1 MGIPGTT
8 AAKRYWVGDV
18 EFAEQPSSLQ
28 YWPAKSARVSQCVG
42 AVVLALVS
50 LGIGFVIWK
59 NQPLKDLIDGGGA
72 WDSVVAGFSFGFG
85 ALLLLAVPI
94 YLRGARMPYVLEQG
108 STILR
113 HGKEAMDFQG
123 ATGVSVL
130 TEDIDGLVYSVAF
143 VGTKRPVRLPLLKFG
158 QKADAERAAASV
170 SAVTALP
177 LV

>member
-1 MGIPGTT
+1 
-8 AAKRYWVGDV
+8 
-18 EFAEQPSSLQ
+18 
-28 YWPAKSARVSQCVG
+28 
-42 AVVLALVS
+42 VLAIVS
-50 LGIGFVIWK
+50 LIIGFVFWK

-72 WDSVVAGFSFGFG
+72 RDSAVAGCLFGFG

-94 YLRGARMPYVLEQG
+94 YLRGARTPNVLEQG

-143 VGTKRPVRLPLLKFG
+143 VGTKRPIRLPLLKFSS
-158 QKADAERAAASV
+158 KTDAERVATEI
-170 SAVTALP
+170 SAISALP

>member
-1 MGIPGTT
+1 M
-8 AAKRYWVGDV
+8 
-18 EFAEQPSSLQ
+18 
-28 YWPAKSARVSQCVG
+28 
-42 AVVLALVS
+42 LAIVS
-50 LGIGFVIWK
+50 LIIGFVIWK

-72 WDSVVAGFSFGFG
+72 RDSAVAEGLFGFC
-85 ALLLLAVPI
+85 AILLLAVPI
-94 YLRGARMPYVLEQG
+94 YLRGARTPNVLERG

-113 HGKEAMDFQG
+113 HGKETMDFQG

-170 SAVTALP
+170 SAATALP

>member
-1 MGIPGTT
+1 M
-8 AAKRYWVGDV
+8 
-18 EFAEQPSSLQ
+18 
-28 YWPAKSARVSQCVG
+28 
-42 AVVLALVS
+42 LAIVS
-50 LGIGFVIWK
+50 LVIGFFIWK

-72 WDSVVAGFSFGFG
+72 WDSVASGVLFWSG

-94 YLRGARMPYVLEQG
+94 YLRGAKTPFILERG

-143 VGTKRPVRLPLLKFG
+143 VGTKRPIRLPLLKFS
-158 QKADAERAAASV
+158 QKADAERAAAEVSV
-170 SAVTALP
+170 ISALP
-177 LV
+177 LA

>member
-1 MGIPGTT
+1 MGIPGS
-8 AAKRYWVGDV
+8 AVSKRYRVGDV

-28 YWPAKSARVSQCVG
+28 FWPAKSARVSQCVG
-42 AVVLALVS
+42 AGVLALVS
-50 LGIGFVIWK
+50 LIIGFIIWK
-59 NQPLKDLIDGGGA
+59 NQSLKGLIDGGGA
-72 WDSVVAGFSFGFG
+72 WDSVAAGFLFGFG

-94 YLRGARMPYVLEQG
+94 YLRGQRTPFILEQG

-113 HGKEAMDFQG
+113 HGKEAMDFQR

-143 VGTKRPVRLPLLKFG
+143 VGTQRPARLPLLKFG

>member
-1 MGIPGTT
+1 MGIPGSGGT
-8 AAKRYWVGDV
+8 KRYWVGDV
-18 EFAEQPSSLQ
+18 EFSEQPSSLQ
-28 YWPAKSARVSQCVG
+28 FWPAKSARVSQCVG
-42 AVVLALVS
+42 AVVLAIVTII
-50 LGIGFVIWK
+50 IGFVIWK

-72 WDSVVAGFSFGFG
+72 KDSTVAGLLFWIG

-94 YLRGARMPYVLEQG
+94 YLRGARTHFILEQG

-143 VGTKRPVRLPLLKFG
+143 VGTKKPARLPLLKFG

>member
-1 MGIPGTT
+1 M
-8 AAKRYWVGDV
+8 
-18 EFAEQPSSLQ
+18 
-28 YWPAKSARVSQCVG
+28 
-42 AVVLALVS
+42 VLAIVTLI
-50 LGIGFVIWK
+50 IGFVFWK

-72 WDSVVAGFSFGFG
+72 RDSAVAGVLFGFG
-85 ALLLLAVPI
+85 ALLLLAVPF
-94 YLRGARMPYVLEQG
+94 YLRGVKTPFILEQG

>member
-28 YWPAKSARVSQCVG
+28 FWPAKSARVSQCVG

-50 LGIGFVIWK
+50 LIIGFVIWK

-72 WDSVVAGFSFGFG
+72 RDSVVAGGLFGFG

-94 YLRGARMPYVLEQG
+94 YLRGVRTPNVLERG

-113 HGKEAMDFQG
+113 HGKETMDFQG

-143 VGTKRPVRLPLLKFG
+143 VGTKKPARLPLLKFS
-158 QKADAERAAASV
+158 QKADAERAAARV